1 MNKEKITPVLKT
13 KRSRISQSDIPSYS
27 LEKIRQVPQSLAD
40 NYASQPTRVYHHVKL
55 CGKITRF
62 EQW

>member
-1 MNKEKITPVLKT
+1 MKQPHPAAAPVT
-13 KRSRISQSDIPSYS
+13 IP
-27 LEKIRQVPQSLAD
+27 LVVLTVHPNGTLTVTVD
-40 NYASQPTRVYHHVKL
+40 GTVVYHHVKL

>member
-1 MNKEKITPVLKT
+1 MK
-13 KRSRISQSDIPSYS
+13 
-27 LEKIRQVPQSLAD
+27 AD
-40 NYASQPTRVYHHVKL
+40 RYGVAAPGDGIAVVYHHVKL